1 MFKNLIASI
10 LLWILWVLLSV
21 VGLSIGLTIGL
32 NLMGADWTYRP
43 FFILI
48 GLAIGGLLTGVGQWL
63 LLRRRV
69 ETTGKWILATLLGL
83 PLGFF
88 IGFWVSMFWV
98 NSFIISTVA
107 GTFTGALQWFSIHK
121 TLKGS
126 IKWVLVS
133 ALSWGLGV
141 TGASFI
147 FESYRDTIRFDFG
160 YGNYTS
166 LGIMIGLIAGAISG
180 IFVESTL
187 ITSEQN
193 NSSSFQNAS

>member
-1 MFKNLIASI
+1 MSKNLIPAI
-10 LLWILWVLLSV
+10 LFWITWVLISV
-21 VGLSIGLTIGL
+21 VGLSIGLAIGL

-48 GLAIGGLLTGVGQWL
+48 GFAIGGLLTGVGQWL

-69 ETTGKWILATLLGL
+69 KATGKWILATLLGL

-88 IGFWVSMFWV
+88 IGFWVSMFWL
-98 NSFIISTVA
+98 NSFTIATVA
-107 GTFTGALQWFSIHK
+107 GTFTGALQWFSMHK

-147 FESYRDTIRFDFG
+147 FESYRDTIKFNFG
-160 YGNYTS
+160 YGNYAS
-166 LGIMIGLIAGAISG
+166 LGIMIGLIVGAISG

-187 ITSEQN
+187 VTSK
-193 NSSSFQNAS
+193 NSSSAFQNAS